1 MKVKRK
7 SGKSLKSRTKG
18 TFILRRKGHFY
29 KVIKTKQTRAN
40 WWTFECKDIES
51 KQAVSFD
58 FEMLG
63 MLEVLDSAVSVM
75 KDSRDILFMDL
86 DNQGKW
92 GILPKN
98 QISNILREP

>member
-1 MKVKRK
+1 VKVK
-7 SGKSLKSRTKG
+7 GKSLQSRSKG
-18 TFILRRKGHFY
+18 TFILRRKGRFY
-29 KVIKTKQTRAN
+29 KVIKTQQTRAN

-58 FEMLG
+58 LEMLG

-75 KDSRDILFMDL
+75 KDAKDILFMDL

-92 GILPKN
+92 SILTKN
-98 QISNILREP
+98 QIGKILRSH